1 MQKATKPQHS
11 RAIVNSII
19 QGVLQLCEH
28 RDFTFFYYSNMYS
41 KLIFYRYKMKGY
53 KNLREAII
61 RAHDR
66 GKTQREIADFLGI
79 ALGTVVEEG
88 LERNHPGYSD
98 EDRGQLPEAPE
109 GLHRCQRWP
118 F

>member
-1 MQKATKPQHS
+1 MDFITENFGYFSKNFPGIGAVQDV
-11 RAIVNSII
+11 R
-19 QGVLQLCEH
+19 QLCEH

-79 ALGTVVEEG
+79 ALGTVNKAIK
-88 LERNHPGYSD
+88 R
-98 EDRGQLPEAPE
+98 
-109 GLHRCQRWP
+109 